1 MPAIHFSARAKTLLV
16 WGVILL
22 ALGFLFLVRQI
33 VTPFLWAL
41 VTAFIL
47 NALVAFL
54 ARRVGGPR
62 PLWVIIVYFGLVA
75 GLVWMITAVAP
86 ALFAQ
91 ARQLM
96 AETPVYAQQIETFLQ
111 TNHLQLGSRPI
122 TAREITAAVNSGMN
136 DFLGGLSARAP
147 ELVRDLV
154 DSLL

>member
-41 VTAFIL
+41 
-47 NALVAFL
+47 
-54 ARRVGGPR
+54 
-62 PLWVIIVYFGLVA
+62 
-75 GLVWMITAVAP
+75 ITAVAP

-147 ELVRDLV
+147 ELVR
-154 DSLL
+154 

>member
-1 MPAIHFSARAKTLLV
+1 MPAIHFSTRVKTLLV

-54 ARRVGGPR
+54 PGASAGPR
-62 PLWVIIVYFGLVA
+62 PFWVIIVYFGLVA
-75 GLVWMITAVAP
+75 GLVWLITAVAP
-86 ALFAQ
+86 ALIAQ

-111 TNHLQLGSRPI
+111 TNTCSLAPAPSLPTKSPPRS
-122 TAREITAAVNSGMN
+122 TAA
-136 DFLGGLSARAP
+136 
-147 ELVRDLV
+147 
-154 DSLL
+154 